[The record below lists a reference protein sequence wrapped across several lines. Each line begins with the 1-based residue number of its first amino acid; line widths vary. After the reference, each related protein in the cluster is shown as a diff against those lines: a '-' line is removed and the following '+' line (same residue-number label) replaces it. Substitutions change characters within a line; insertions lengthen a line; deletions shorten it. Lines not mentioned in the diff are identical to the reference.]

1 MVNYLMYKMVGENLK
16 IDGEELNQLRIA
28 IVKKYGML
36 YGHLKRE
43 VAKAI
48 REYTKKLEEEMDEQS
63 IRENT
68 Q

>member
-1 MVNYLMYKMVGENLK
+1 MFKMVGENLQ
-16 IDGEELNQLRIA
+16 IDGETLNQLRIA

-43 VAKAI
+43 VVKAI
-48 REYTKKLEEEMDEQS
+48 QEHAKKLEEEMNEQS
-63 IRENT
+63 IRKNT